1 MKKALKINL
10 TGKAFAFSCF
20 GKEEIM
26 KTDIRGGISNLTIYV
41 LFLSIILI
49 LSCASTSDLRLEGND
64 FKENLPGLWEGRWYD
79 RNMSGKLHIKITG
92 IDGNK
97 VHLTGYAQGGAWVPA
112 QDEVY
117 GRVENSTLLLT
128 WPISGGQEEYIMKRD
143 DSENLILDGNWKGQ
157 TASVSGKVRLR
168 KIE

>member
-1 MKKALKINL
+1 
-10 TGKAFAFSCF
+10 
-20 GKEEIM
+20 M
-26 KTDIRGGISNLTIYV
+26 KTIIGGDNFHLMKYV
-41 LFLSIILI
+41 LFFFIILV
-49 LSCASTSDLRLEGND
+49 LSCTSTSYMRLEGSD
-64 FKENLPGLWEGRWYD
+64 FEKNLPGRWEGYWHFL
-79 RNMSGKLHIKITG
+79 NESGKLHIKITG

-97 VHLTGYAQGGAWVPA
+97 VHLTGYAQGSAWNPA
-112 QDEVY
+112 QDQVY

-157 TASVSGKVRLR
+157 TVSGKVRLR

>member
-1 MKKALKINL
+1 MKAN
-10 TGKAFAFSCF
+10 
-20 GKEEIM
+20 
-26 KTDIRGGISNLTIYV
+26 IRGGIFHLTKYV
-41 LFLSIILI
+41 LFFSIISL
-49 LSCASTSDLRLEGND
+49 LSCTSISGIRLEGND
-64 FKENLPGLWEGRWYD
+64 FKENLPGLWEGRWYSL
-79 RNMSGKLHIKITG
+79 NMSGKLHIKITG

-143 DSENLILDGNWKGQ
+143 DSENLILDGNWKGD
-157 TASVSGKVRLR
+157 TVSGKVRLR